1 MRRFKWPGI
10 TILSLFLLAAIA
22 LRADFRAGYY
32 APTEPGAMRQA
43 LPDVFSTDANY
54 SAGQFPLL
62 EPALAT
68 GDGKETL
75 EADCSLCHTPRFV
88 TMQPP
93 LPAETW
99 AAEVEKMRKVMG
111 ASIPDDDAKK
121 IVEYLS
127 AHYTPE
133 TRKR

>member
-1 MRRFKWPGI
+1 MSRNKWQVL
-10 TILSLFLLAAIA
+10 TILSPIFLAALG

-32 APTEPGAMRQA
+32 APVEQGAMRQT
-43 LPDVFSTDANY
+43 LPEVSSTDANY
-54 SAGQFPLL
+54 GTGQFPML
-62 EPALAT
+62 EPELAA

-75 EADCSLCHTPRFV
+75 ERNCSLCHSPRYV

-99 AAEVEKMRKVMG
+99 AAEVDKMRKVLG
-111 ASIPDDDAKK
+111 AAIPEDEAKK
-121 IVEYLS
+121 IVDYLS